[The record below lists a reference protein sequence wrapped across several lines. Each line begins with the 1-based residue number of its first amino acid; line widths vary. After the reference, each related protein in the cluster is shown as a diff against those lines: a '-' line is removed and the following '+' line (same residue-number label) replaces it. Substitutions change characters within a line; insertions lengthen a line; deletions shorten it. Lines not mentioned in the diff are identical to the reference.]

1 MPCVTHQPPLAV
13 QAFLSPISVHRCV
26 RRAGVN
32 YGPEPLPIR
41 QGSTPIAEIRAGL
54 HRCVTVHVLMPRA
67 PREHNVHPSSGVAR
81 NALNGRSSVK
91 TFGIWLYGGL
101 LSRLQLMACG
111 ARLAAAADGDANDRQ
126 ARPLP
131 SRRERGTGAI
141 VHISR
146 VKIVAMTRFRAV
158 RTSLTSVS
166 LDGMV
171 RRVVAYNVAQ
181 RHEITISVPTRSK
194 GIRYA

>member
-1 MPCVTHQPPLAV
+1 MCTPQVALRAMPLT
-13 QAFLSPISVHRCV
+13 
-26 RRAGVN
+26 AG
-32 YGPEPLPIR
+32 
-41 QGSTPIAEIRAGL
+41 QD
-54 HRCVTVHVLMPRA
+54 
-67 PREHNVHPSSGVAR
+67 
-81 NALNGRSSVK
+81 
-91 TFGIWLYGGL
+91 FWLYRGL

-171 RRVVAYNVAQ
+171 RRVVAQ
-181 RHEITISVPTRSK
+181 RHEITISVPIPRFMLAWHEEGPSSL
-194 GIRYA
+194 IMP